1 MPILFFLKHLK
12 HVESGDVTRSMQKSK
27 FNSLD
32 VLDSK
37 IPSLIE
43 KKNMFCWLH
52 PDMYWLNPDFLDC
65 TIKPLFPVVNL
76 LLVNTFLDYIPQIH
90 MFDTKKNTV
99 LIKKSTFEW
108 QIASFSMFFCGYSMD
123 IPQLHSTSTCSR
135 CCSTSTRRLRRS
147 RSRRAMV
154 PACLDSSKR
163 GIWQQIGT

>member
-32 VLDSK
+32 VLDSE
-37 IPSLIE
+37 IPNLIE
-43 KKNMFCWLH
+43 KKNIFCWLH
-52 PDMYWLNPDFLDC
+52 PDMYWWNPDFLDC
-65 TIKPLFPVVNL
+65 TIKLPISRGEPFAREHLSWFTCLIPNKTQFWSRNL
-76 LLVNTFLDYIPQIH
+76 HSNGKIP
-90 MFDTKKNTV
+90 
-99 LIKKSTFEW
+99 
-108 QIASFSMFFCGYSMD
+108 SFSIFFYGYSMD
-123 IPQLHSTSTCSR
+123 IPQLHSTTCSR

-163 GIWQQIGT
+163 GIWQQIFGT